1 MASGAASR
9 TAQIRRPRR
18 LVRSTSHAPA
28 TPSSRHSGMVAA
40 IRSRVFT
47 SSSPTRGRRM
57 RATAVSH
64 PVATVMYTTYPS
76 GTREKRAIST
86 ARTYTAETPKGGRG
100 LSPRPAVVVPRLAG
114 ADRSVV
120 TELEES
126 GLGHE
131 ITDLLGVELGG
142 VNLGCLEVLDG
153 HQLVVGGDVGADCV
167 LEGRAVLEDFLALLA
182 GDELQELLRCGSV

>member
-1 MASGAASR
+1 MARGAASR

-28 TPSSRHSGMVAA
+28 TPSSRHSGTVAA
-40 IRSRVFT
+40 IRSRVLA

-64 PVATVMYTTYPS
+64 PVATVMYATYPS

-86 ARTYTAETPKGGRG
+86 ARTDTAETPKGGRG
-100 LSPRPAVVVPRLAG
+100 LLPLPAVVAPALGG
-114 ADRSVV
+114 ADRSEV

-126 GLGHE
+126 GLGHQ
-131 ITDLLGVELGG
+131 IADLLRVELCG
-142 VNLGCLEVLDG
+142 VNLGSLQVLDG
-153 HQLVVGGDVGADCV
+153 NQLVVGGYVGADGV
-167 LEGRAVLEDFLALLA
+167 LEGRTVLQDFLPLLA
-182 GDELQELLRCGSV
+182 RDELQERV